1 MEALRNMTLVF
12 LVKRS
17 PTGAVTHICL
27 AMKKRGVGVGKI
39 NGVGG
44 KVETGETVEEAA
56 RREANE
62 EIGVTLGEL
71 KKYALLEFYFS
82 HNPSWNQR
90 VHVYL
95 CEQWENEPTESEEM
109 KPQWYEAAQIPY
121 SSMWPDDKFWIP
133 HVLEGDLVK
142 AIFTF
147 TEGDIIT
154 SQEVNIVDS
163 L

>member
-1 MEALRNMTLVF
+1 
-12 LVKRS
+12 
-17 PTGAVTHICL
+17 
-27 AMKKRGVGVGKI
+27 MKKRGFGVGKI

-44 KVETGETVEEAA
+44 KVETGETIEEAA

-62 EIGVTLGEL
+62 EIGVTLGDL

-82 HNPSWNQR
+82 HNPSWNQH

-95 CEQWENEPTESEEM
+95 CEQWENEPIESEEM
-109 KPQWYEAAQIPY
+109 KPAWYEVALIPY

-133 HVLEGDLVK
+133 QVLDGNLIK
-142 AIFTF
+142 AAFVF
-147 TEGDIIT
+147 AEGDIIT

-163 L
+163 LWDFVEIYATGGSGATCAGGVL

>member
-1 MEALRNMTLVF
+1 MTLVF

-17 PTGAVTHICL
+17 GEGSITHICL
-27 AMKKRGVGVGKI
+27 AMKKRGFGVGKI

-44 KVETGETVEEAA
+44 KVEDDETIEEAA
-56 RREANE
+56 IREANE
-62 EIGVTLGEL
+62 EAGVTLNEFS
-71 KKYALLEFYFS
+71 KCAVLEFYFS
-82 HNPSWNQR
+82 HNPTWNQL

-95 CEQWENEPTESEEM
+95 CEEWENEPTESEEM
-109 KPQWYEAAQIPY
+109 KPEWYEVALIPY

-133 HVLEGDLVK
+133 YVLDGKLVK
-142 AIFTF
+142 AEFTF
-147 TEGDIIT
+147 AESDIIT

>member
-1 MEALRNMTLVF
+1 MTLVF

-17 PTGAVTHICL
+17 SGGAITHICL
-27 AMKKRGVGVGKI
+27 AMKKRGFGVGKI

-44 KVETGETVEEAA
+44 KVEQGETIEEGA

-62 EIGVTLGEL
+62 ETGVTLG
-71 KKYALLEFYFS
+71 KIDKYAVLEFYFS
-82 HNPSWNQR
+82 HNPSWNQL

-95 CEQWENEPTESEEM
+95 CEKWENEPSESEEM
-109 KPQWYEAAQIPY
+109 RPQWYEVELIPY

-133 HVLEGDLVK
+133 YVIDGKHVS
-142 AIFTF
+142 ASFTF
-147 TEGDIIT
+147 GENDVIT
-154 SQEVNIVDS
+154 SQEIKVTKK